1 MHPYTEECLILLSG
15 LREEAAM
22 RDDSQWALC
31 VPLFERI
38 LHLRE
43 LQGNEDRVDTLETLD
58 ALAGCLKESGREA
71 EALPLWERALAMTER
86 MYPSDTK
93 HPHPRT
99 ASLLN
104 NLAVVY
110 RKQGDHVE
118 AERLWLKDLA
128 ICERTVGKRHPD
140 TAVTLNNLAG
150 IYKKRGYRTNRQEDK
165 KEHAAR
171 MDELHKAKVMYSR
184 ALAIRINVYGENDP
198 RLALTM
204 HSLAAVHK
212 EMKDFRSALPLLQK
226 ALVIQAESLGP
237 DHPEAQA
244 TKKHLNQLY
253 NRLKPK
259 TVRIGNA

>member
-1 MHPYTEECLILLSG
+1 
-15 LREEAAM
+15 M

-171 MDELHKAKVMYSR
+171 MDELHKAKVLPMLVRLRSR
-184 ALAIRINVYGENDP
+184 CDLEGRVL
-198 RLALTM
+198 RTL
-204 HSLAAVHK
+204 
-212 EMKDFRSALPLLQK
+212 
-226 ALVIQAESLGP
+226 
-237 DHPEAQA
+237 
-244 TKKHLNQLY
+244 
-253 NRLKPK
+253 
-259 TVRIGNA
+259 